1 MRIFLI
7 AALASSIALAGCG
20 GGDKNS
26 STSAN
31 NSSTVNSSG
40 SASSGTGGAGAAA
53 APGAGGSTA
62 DAFRTLAASQ
72 CEQAIRANPKAPP
85 SFDAAG
91 TCNCAIETAFANQAD
106 PVAYAR
112 TPEGQQALTKS
123 IISCGQ
129 QRLGGAGK

>member
-7 AALASSIALAGCG
+7 AALASSVALAGCG

-31 NSSTVNSSG
+31 NSAAANSSG
-40 SASSGTGGAGAAA
+40 S
-53 APGAGGSTA
+53 GAGGRTA
-62 DAFRTLAASQ
+62 DAFRTLAVTQ
-72 CEQAIRANPKAPP
+72 CEQAIKSNPQAPAG
-85 SFDAAG
+85 FDAAG

-112 TPEGQQALTKS
+112 TPEGQQALTQS
-123 IISCGQ
+123 IVSCGQ
-129 QRLGGAGK
+129 QRLGGAAK